1 MKFSHLK
8 NNKEIRM
15 VDISKKK
22 VTERK
27 AQAIAIVKFKKKT
40 FEKILL
46 NQTQKGEIFNTARIA
61 GIIGAKKTSD
71 LIPLC
76 HNININS
83 IKIDFKIKRNHSI
96 EITSE
101 VKSSNK
107 TGVEMEALTACSVT
121 CLTIYD
127 MCKSLDKTIVISE
140 IKLLSKSGGKSGNYK
155 YDSI

>member
-46 NQTQKGEIFNTARIA
+46 NETQKGEIFNTARIA